1 MDFAGLFDV
10 AFSGFMLLLFAMS
23 ACACLIAGCACL
35 CAESTEKLPYQR
47 LESESSSRESSGR
60 HTRERR
66 PSHERPRESSN
77 SPQYSPLGL
86 RPAVSVSAAPPP
98 LQIPAPAAKPP
109 PVPMP
114 QLQIP
119 VLPVLEATA
128 DRDAAEVERLRER
141 IRSGYCLYGPEMEL
155 LEQTVAREEAEAEA
169 ATRQPAPR
177 GSKPEPG
184 ARRPATRVRR
194 SRVAPRQHRPGA
206 RPKARPSPNRQRRAR
221 ARRRSSGD
229 FFRVSNRSQ
238 NHPQFTRN
246 PPFCHA
252 TFTQPARLAAA
263 RPLKSRLQTLSCPHT
278 LLNHLSAHTTSHLS
292 HPSRD
297 GVFFSYYCQ

>member
-1 MDFAGLFDV
+1 MDLAGLFDV

-23 ACACLIAGCACL
+23 ACASLIAGCACL

-141 IRSGYCLYGPEMEL
+141 IRAGYCLYGPEMEL
-155 LEQTVAREEAEAEA
+155 LEQLVHPGITQIYELLHDDEFYYIVSELVADGTLFDYLVEQTETKYGAIPEANA
-169 ATRQPAPR
+169 
-177 GSKPEPG
+177 K
-184 ARRPATRVRR
+184 VII
-194 SRVAPRQHRPGA
+194 
-206 RPKARPSPNRQRRAR
+206 
-221 ARRRSSGD
+221 
-229 FFRVSNRSQ
+229 
-238 NHPQFTRN
+238 
-246 PPFCHA
+246 
-252 TFTQPARLAAA
+252 TQIL
-263 RPLKSRLQTLSCPHT
+263 
-278 LLNHLSAHTTSHLS
+278 
-292 HPSRD
+292 
-297 GVFFSYYCQ
+297 